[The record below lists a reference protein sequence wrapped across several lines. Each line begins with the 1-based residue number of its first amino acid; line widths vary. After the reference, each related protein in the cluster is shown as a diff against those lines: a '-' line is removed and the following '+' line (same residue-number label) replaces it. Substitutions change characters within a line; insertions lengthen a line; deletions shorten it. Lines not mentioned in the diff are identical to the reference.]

1 VKTAGSVWALYE
13 LYLSVC
19 AQSEERVPRE
29 AQILPRWAPAVSVRT
44 GATCSVE
51 FSGFSFMRAE
61 ERYHVQRECLE
72 QR

>member
-1 VKTAGSVWALYE
+1 MRTAGSVWALYE

-51 FSGFSFMRAE
+51 FSEISFMRAE
-61 ERYHVQRECLE
+61 ERYHGQHGCLVQR
-72 QR
+72 